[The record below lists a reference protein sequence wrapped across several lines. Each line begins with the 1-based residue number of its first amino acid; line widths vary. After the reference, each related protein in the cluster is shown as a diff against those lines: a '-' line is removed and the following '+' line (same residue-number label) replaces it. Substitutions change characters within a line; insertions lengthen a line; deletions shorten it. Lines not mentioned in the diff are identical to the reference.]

1 MIVVKT
7 KNGVHYINEMNVT
20 HVEFDTEKCEVG
32 FRFVDTAG
40 QFGPLFNK
48 TGLDRVFIQEVIS
61 VDYLVDG
68 KQVCLAENYDIA
80 DMKKTLDS
88 TMEKLKKIKKRN
100 HDYNVIH
107 SYLYRLRMN
116 FIFTIEAMKDKINN
130 REDMPQDLKES
141 LLNRLENM
149 ENDAKKRNYED

>member
-32 FRFVDTAG
+32 YRDENIAG
-40 QFGPLFNK
+40 QFGPLVNN
-48 TGLDRVFIQEVIS
+48 TGLGRVFIQEVFS
-61 VDYLVDG
+61 VEYLVDG

-80 DMKKTLDS
+80 DARKTLDG
-88 TMEKLKKIKKRN
+88 TMETLKKRN
-100 HDYNVIH
+100 HDYDVIH
-107 SYLYRLRMN
+107 SSLYQLRKNFCFAIDAMN
-116 FIFTIEAMKDKINN
+116 DEINH
-130 REDMPQDLKES
+130 RVDMPQDLKES

-149 ENDAKKRNYED
+149 GDEIKKTKL

>member
-32 FRFVDTAG
+32 FRFVDTAV
-40 QFGPLFNK
+40 QFGPLVNN

-80 DMKKTLDS
+80 DMKKKLDS
-88 TMEKLKKIKKRN
+88 TKEKLKKIKKRN

-116 FIFTIEAMKDKINN
+116 LFFAVEAMKDEINN
-130 REDMPQDLKES
+130 REDMPQNLKES

-149 ENDAKKRNYED
+149 QDEVKKGSYED

>member
-40 QFGPLFNK
+40 QFGPLVNK

-61 VDYLVDG
+61 VEYLVDG

-88 TMEKLKKIKKRN
+88 TMEKLKKFKKRN
-100 HDYNVIH
+100 HDYNVMR
-107 SYLYRLRMN
+107 SYLYRLRMK
-116 FIFTIEAMKDKINN
+116 FFFDIDAMKDEINN
-130 REDMPQDLKES
+130 RQDMPQDLKES
-141 LLNRLENM
+141 LLNGLENM
-149 ENDAKKRNYED
+149 EDEAKKCSYED

>member
-32 FRFVDTAG
+32 FRFVDTVV
-40 QFGPLFNK
+40 QFGPLVNK

-61 VDYLVDG
+61 VEYLVDG

-80 DMKKTLDS
+80 DMKKTLDG
-88 TMEKLKKIKKRN
+88 TMETLKKRN
-100 HDYNVIH
+100 HDYDVVH
-107 SYLYRLRMN
+107 SSLYQLRKN
-116 FIFTIEAMKDKINN
+116 FYVAIDLMKGEIND
-130 REDMPQDLKES
+130 REEMPHGLKES

-149 ENDAKKRNYED
+149 EDEIKKAKL